1 MIRRR
6 QLLAG
11 IRYLIRPMLPFSR
24 IRLLGLNPDLCYHLK
39 DSTQSFYGDELMHA
53 GLSTS
58 DSMCGDSWDGNQAAT
73 STPDFSSCRQNN
85 VPPGGS
91 MNIGRPIE
99 IRANTIS
106 AWRLIAQ
113 TGRQVIQTYL
123 PVLFYIFLSLY
134 KLIVASD
141 IFAVFQADQPL
152 VSATTNKV

>member
-1 MIRRR
+1 M
-6 QLLAG
+6 QDFELLT
-11 IRYLIRPMLPFSR
+11 
-24 IRLLGLNPDLCYHLK
+24 LCVVN
-39 DSTQSFYGDELMHA
+39 
-53 GLSTS
+53 
-58 DSMCGDSWDGNQAAT
+58 SWDGNQAAT

-99 IRANTIS
+99 IRASTIS

-123 PVLFYIFLSLY
+123 PVLFYIFFLSLY

-152 VSATTNKV
+152 VSATTE

>member
-1 MIRRR
+1 MQDF
-6 QLLAG
+6 QLLT
-11 IRYLIRPMLPFSR
+11 
-24 IRLLGLNPDLCYHLK
+24 LCVVN
-39 DSTQSFYGDELMHA
+39 
-53 GLSTS
+53 
-58 DSMCGDSWDGNQAAT
+58 SWGESQAAT
-73 STPDFSSCRQNN
+73 STPDFSFCRQNN

-99 IRANTIS
+99 IRASTIS

-123 PVLFYIFLSLY
+123 PVLFYIFFLSLY

-152 VSATTNKV
+152 VSAATE